1 MSDSVSPMRKC
12 LPVQVWFGYKYHWSE
27 QRISVLLRADPH
39 ALHQCNPQTK
49 KILASY
55 YYKDIAGIYDVTDY
69 PGGFVIKESLYG
81 RLHLFAA
88 EAKSEIVSKILEFAQ
103 AHIGIQVQ
111 GGPCAQ
117 IVWLR

>member
-1 MSDSVSPMRKC
+1 MRIFLLFK
-12 LPVQVWFGYKYHWSE
+12 VWFGYKYHWSE

-55 YYKDIAGIYDVTDY
+55 YYKDIVGIYDVTDY

-103 AHIGIQVQ
+103 AHVGIQV
-111 GGPCAQ
+111 PPNPHTIWPAPQ
-117 IVWLR
+117 IFIHF

>member
-1 MSDSVSPMRKC
+1 M
-12 LPVQVWFGYKYHWSE
+12 WFGYKYHWSE

-69 PGGFVIKESLYG
+69 PGGFVIKDSLYG

-88 EAKSEIVSKILEFAQ
+88 EAKSEIVSKMLEFAQ
-103 AHIGIQVQ
+103 AHIGVQV
-111 GGPCAQ
+111 GGATGVKRVPSS
-117 IVWLR
+117 VYVH